1 MNRASFAVSMHDVA
15 PATWPACQ
23 RLLELVVPEGL
34 PTTLLVVPRMHGAG
48 LADRDASFL
57 SAMAART
64 GGGDEVVLH
73 GYFHRDDAPGPRGP
87 LDWLR
92 RRVYTAGEGEFD
104 AIDAADAARR
114 IADGLDCLR
123 RMDVY
128 PRAFVPPAWLLGA
141 AALRGLAGTGL
152 EFTSTRDRMLRI
164 RDGAVVPAPSLVWSS
179 RSAWRRRLSRHW
191 NSRRLR
197 HLRGAPLVRVALH
210 PADVTDPATV
220 ACWADLIARL
230 AEARRPELEFDF
242 CARQLLARPPA
253 SA

>member
-1 MNRASFAVSMHDVA
+1 MRSTPPTQRAESPTAS
-15 PATWPACQ
+15 TACGEWTCI
-23 RLLELVVPEGL
+23 RG
-34 PTTLLVVPRMHGAG
+34 RSC
-48 LADRDASFL
+48 R
-57 SAMAART
+57 
-64 GGGDEVVLH
+64 
-73 GYFHRDDAPGPRGP
+73 PRGCS
-87 LDWLR
+87 
-92 RRVYTAGEGEFD
+92 
-104 AIDAADAARR
+104 AR
-114 IADGLDCLR
+114 
-123 RMDVY
+123 
-128 PRAFVPPAWLLGA
+128 
-141 AALRGLAGTGL
+141 LRGLAGTGL